1 MLSGVSRGPVG
12 ARGEAAEIAE
22 VSGDAGAR
30 PPIDWRDNESSA
42 KGAPVS
48 GPERP
53 SRRSGGASGDLLLAI
68 GLSATLVI
76 SLAAE
81 GLLHG
86 ADNLLETAC
95 AVGAF
100 CCLIPRR
107 ADPQLSAIAAAILFA
122 ASAALGSLATIP
134 SELGDLI
141 AIPAFLL
148 AYSLGTEADQRRSVI
163 ALLLL
168 TVGLQIANGRTTFN
182 PILLVLTIGPWA
194 AGLVVRSRRA

>member
-1 MLSGVSRGPVG
+1 MS
-12 ARGEAAEIAE
+12 
-22 VSGDAGAR
+22 D
-30 PPIDWRDNESSA
+30 
-42 KGAPVS
+42 
-48 GPERP
+48 PERR
-53 SRRSGGASGDLLLAI
+53 SRIPGGVGGDLFLAI
-68 GLSATLVI
+68 GLSATLVA

-81 GLLHG
+81 DLLRG

-141 AIPAFLL
+141 AVPAFLL
-148 AYSLGTEADQRRSVI
+148 AYSLGTEGDQRRSVI

-182 PILLVLTIGPWA
+182 PIFLVLTIGPWA
-194 AGLVVRSRRA
+194 AGLGVSRGLLLRPPPQAPRRRFARRSRR

>member
-1 MLSGVSRGPVG
+1 
-12 ARGEAAEIAE
+12 
-22 VSGDAGAR
+22 
-30 PPIDWRDNESSA
+30 
-42 KGAPVS
+42 VS

-53 SRRSGGASGDLLLAI
+53 SRVAGGASGGLFLAI

-86 ADNLLETAC
+86 PDNLLETAC

-168 TVGLQIANGRTTFN
+168 TVGLQIANGRTTLN
-182 PILLVLTIGPWA
+182 PIFLVLTIGPWA
-194 AGLVVRSRRA
+194 AGLVVRSGRF

>member
-1 MLSGVSRGPVG
+1 MS
-12 ARGEAAEIAE
+12 
-22 VSGDAGAR
+22 D
-30 PPIDWRDNESSA
+30 
-42 KGAPVS
+42 
-48 GPERP
+48 PERA
-53 SRRSGGASGDLLLAI
+53 SRIPGGVSGDLLLAI

-81 GLLHG
+81 DLLRG

-107 ADPQLSAIAAAILFA
+107 ADPQLSAIAAAIVFA
-122 ASAALGSLATIP
+122 VSAALGSLATIP

-141 AIPAFLL
+141 AVPVFLL
-148 AYSLGTEADQRRSVI
+148 AYSLGTDADQRRSIV

-168 TVGLQIANGRTTFN
+168 GVGLQIANGVTTFN
-182 PILLVLTIGPWA
+182 PIFFLLTVGPWA
-194 AGLVVRSRRA
+194 VGRIVRSGRA

>member
-1 MLSGVSRGPVG
+1 MSV
-12 ARGEAAEIAE
+12 
-22 VSGDAGAR
+22 
-30 PPIDWRDNESSA
+30 
-42 KGAPVS
+42 
-48 GPERP
+48 PERP
-53 SRRSGGASGDLLLAI
+53 SRRSGGVSGDLLLAI

-81 GLLHG
+81 DLLRG

-134 SELGDLI
+134 GELGDLI
-141 AIPAFLL
+141 AIPAALL
-148 AYSLGTEADQRRSVI
+148 AYSLGTQRRSI
-163 ALLLL
+163 TALLLL
-168 TVGLQIANGRTTFN
+168 TIGLQIANGRTAFS
-182 PILLVLTIGPWA
+182 LLFLALTIGPYA
-194 AGLVVRSRRA
+194 VGLVVRSGRV

>member
-1 MLSGVSRGPVG
+1 
-12 ARGEAAEIAE
+12 
-22 VSGDAGAR
+22 
-30 PPIDWRDNESSA
+30 
-42 KGAPVS
+42 VS

-53 SRRSGGASGDLLLAI
+53 SRRSGGVSSDLLLAI

-81 GLLHG
+81 DLLRG

-141 AIPAFLL
+141 AVPAVLL
-148 AYSLGTEADQRRSVI
+148 AYSLGTQADQRRSIIV
-163 ALLLL
+163 LLLL

-182 PILLVLTIGPWA
+182 PIFLVLTIVPWA
-194 AGLVVRSRRA
+194 VGLVVRSGHA

>member
-1 MLSGVSRGPVG
+1 
-12 ARGEAAEIAE
+12 
-22 VSGDAGAR
+22 
-30 PPIDWRDNESSA
+30 
-42 KGAPVS
+42 VS
-48 GPERP
+48 GPGRP
-53 SRRSGGASGDLLLAI
+53 KRTAGGVSGDLLLAI

-76 SLAAE
+76 SLAVE
-81 GLLHG
+81 DLLSG

-95 AVGAF
+95 AVGAC

-148 AYSLGTEADQRRSVI
+148 AYSLGTQADQRRSII

-168 TVGLQIANGRTTFN
+168 TVGLQIANGRTTVN
-182 PILLVLTIGPWA
+182 PLFLVLTIGPWA
-194 AGLVVRSRRA
+194 AGLVVRSGRA

>member
-1 MLSGVSRGPVG
+1 MS
-12 ARGEAAEIAE
+12 
-22 VSGDAGAR
+22 D
-30 PPIDWRDNESSA
+30 
-42 KGAPVS
+42 
-48 GPERP
+48 PERP
-53 SRRSGGASGDLLLAI
+53 SRRSGGVSSDLLIAI

-76 SLAAE
+76 FLAAE
-81 GLLHG
+81 DLLSG

-148 AYSLGTEADQRRSVI
+148 AYSLGTQADQRRSII

-168 TVGLQIANGRTTFN
+168 TVGLQIANGRTTVN
-182 PILLVLTIGPWA
+182 PLFLVLTIGPWA
-194 AGLVVRSRRA
+194 AGLVVRSGRA

>member
-1 MLSGVSRGPVG
+1 VSDPG
-12 ARGEAAEIAE
+12 
-22 VSGDAGAR
+22 
-30 PPIDWRDNESSA
+30 
-42 KGAPVS
+42 
-48 GPERP
+48 RP
-53 SRRSGGASGDLLLAI
+53 SPRAGGLSGDLLLAI

-76 SLAAE
+76 SLAAAD
-81 GLLHG
+81 LLQG

-122 ASAALGSLATIP
+122 VSAALGSLATIP
-134 SELGDLI
+134 GELGGLI
-141 AIPAFLL
+141 AVPACLL
-148 AYSLGTEADQRRSVI
+148 AYSLGTQADQRRSIV

-182 PILLVLTIGPWA
+182 PIFAALTIGPWA
-194 AGLVVRSRRA
+194 VGLVVRSGRA

>member
-1 MLSGVSRGPVG
+1 
-12 ARGEAAEIAE
+12 
-22 VSGDAGAR
+22 
-30 PPIDWRDNESSA
+30 
-42 KGAPVS
+42 VS

-53 SRRSGGASGDLLLAI
+53 SRIPGGVSGELLLAI

-81 GLLHG
+81 DLLHG

-141 AIPAFLL
+141 AVPAF
-148 AYSLGTEADQRRSVI
+148 
-163 ALLLL
+163 LLL

-182 PILLVLTIGPWA
+182 LIFLVLTIVPWA
-194 AGLVVRSRRA
+194 AGLVVRSGRA

>member
-1 MLSGVSRGPVG
+1 M
-12 ARGEAAEIAE
+12 
-22 VSGDAGAR
+22 
-30 PPIDWRDNESSA
+30 
-42 KGAPVS
+42 S

-53 SRRSGGASGDLLLAI
+53 SRISGGAGGDLLLAI

-76 SLAAE
+76 SLAVE
-81 GLLHG
+81 DLLSG

-182 PILLVLTIGPWA
+182 PIFLALTIGPWA
-194 AGLVVRSRRA
+194 AGLVVRSGRA

>member
-1 MLSGVSRGPVG
+1 MS
-12 ARGEAAEIAE
+12 E
-22 VSGDAGAR
+22 
-30 PPIDWRDNESSA
+30 
-42 KGAPVS
+42 
-48 GPERP
+48 PERP
-53 SRRSGGASGDLLLAI
+53 SRRSGGVSGDLLLAI
-68 GLSATLVI
+68 GLSATLVV

-81 GLLHG
+81 DLLRG

-134 SELGDLI
+134 GQLGDLI
-141 AIPAFLL
+141 AIPAALL
-148 AYSLGTEADQRRSVI
+148 AYSLGTQRRSII

-168 TVGLQIANGRTTFN
+168 TVGLQIANGRTTFS
-182 PILLVLTIGPWA
+182 LLFLALTIGPYA
-194 AGLVVRSRRA
+194 VGLVVRSGRV

>member
-1 MLSGVSRGPVG
+1 MTGGVG
-12 ARGEAAEIAE
+12 
-22 VSGDAGAR
+22 
-30 PPIDWRDNESSA
+30 
-42 KGAPVS
+42 
-48 GPERP
+48 
-53 SRRSGGASGDLLLAI
+53 GDLFLAI
-68 GLSATLVI
+68 GLSVTLVV

-81 GLLHG
+81 DLLRG

-141 AIPAFLL
+141 AVPAFLL
-148 AYSLGTEADQRRSVI
+148 AYSLGDPGRSAAADHRLAS
-163 ALLLL
+163 
-168 TVGLQIANGRTTFN
+168 
-182 PILLVLTIGPWA
+182 
-194 AGLVVRSRRA
+194 SRRRTADSERQDHVQPDLSRSHDRPVGGRPWRQPRSSPAQLVPGPAAKMRA

>member
-1 MLSGVSRGPVG
+1 
-12 ARGEAAEIAE
+12 
-22 VSGDAGAR
+22 
-30 PPIDWRDNESSA
+30 
-42 KGAPVS
+42 VS

-53 SRRSGGASGDLLLAI
+53 SRIPGGGTGGDLLLAI

-81 GLLHG
+81 DLLHG

-141 AIPAFLL
+141 ALPAFLL
-148 AYSLGTEADQRRSVI
+148 AYSLGTQSDQRRSIV

-182 PILLVLTIGPWA
+182 PIFLALTIGPWA
-194 AGLVVRSRRA
+194 AGLVVRSGRV

>member
-1 MLSGVSRGPVG
+1 
-12 ARGEAAEIAE
+12 
-22 VSGDAGAR
+22 
-30 PPIDWRDNESSA
+30 
-42 KGAPVS
+42 VS

-53 SRRSGGASGDLLLAI
+53 SRTAGGLSGDLLVAI

-76 SLAAE
+76 YLAAVD
-81 GLLHG
+81 LLRG
-86 ADNLLETAC
+86 SDNLLETAC

-148 AYSLGTEADQRRSVI
+148 SYSLGTESDQRRSII
-163 ALLLL
+163 ALVLL

-182 PILLVLTIGPWA
+182 LIFLALTIGPWA
-194 AGLVVRSRRA
+194 AGLVVRSGRA

>member
-1 MLSGVSRGPVG
+1 MN
-12 ARGEAAEIAE
+12 
-22 VSGDAGAR
+22 D
-30 PPIDWRDNESSA
+30 
-42 KGAPVS
+42 
-48 GPERP
+48 PERP
-53 SRRSGGASGDLLLAI
+53 SRIRGGVSSDLIIAI

-76 SLAAE
+76 FLAVE
-81 GLLHG
+81 DLLRG

-95 AVGAF
+95 AVGVF

-134 SELGDLI
+134 GELGDLI
-141 AIPAFLL
+141 VVPAFLL
-148 AYSLGTEADQRRSVI
+148 AYSLGTQADQRRSVI

-182 PILLVLTIGPWA
+182 PIFLVLTIGPWA
-194 AGLVVRSRRA
+194 AGLGVSRGLLLRPPPQAPRRRFARRSRR